1 MPRCIEAIQA
11 AQLNGRTMPVVP
23 KIDRPFSI
31 PSLGFQVFFAIFSP
45 SGIDIVTFIFG
56 NLLKNFAVSLIISLI
71 NFLGIG
77 LIAGSPTGIGNPGL
91 VTIPTPGPAQN
102 LIPLSVS

>member
-31 PSLGFQVFFAIFSP
+31 PSLGFQVFFAMFSP
-45 SGIDIVTFIFG
+45 SGSDIVTFIYG
-56 NLLKNFAVSLIISLI
+56 N
-71 NFLGIG
+71 
-77 LIAGSPTGIGNPGL
+77 
-91 VTIPTPGPAQN
+91 
-102 LIPLSVS
+102 